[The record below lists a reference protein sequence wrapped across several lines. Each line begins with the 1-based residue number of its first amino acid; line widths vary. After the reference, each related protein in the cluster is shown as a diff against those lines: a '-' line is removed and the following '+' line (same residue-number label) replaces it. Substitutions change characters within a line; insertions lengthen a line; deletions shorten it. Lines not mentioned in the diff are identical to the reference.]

1 MSQDTQNVA
10 PWLAGLGDDDDVS
23 WDIPIPSDIN
33 ISSASHDANSIQYG
47 STRNSRRKV
56 SGPWGSVRG
65 TTQKRRSPLSTL
77 SNSNNNTQR
86 RPHGLSKL
94 TQSRSFSGASDTS
107 VVQYDTVAQRS
118 KSSSPAKKQQTLEW
132 KRRLLQGRVGYG
144 DQTDL
149 FGATGLENIFAQT
162 PADDGPKK
170 ATSSMSWLDRSAVAA
185 MPSSPPPWP
194 SQHDQ
199 SERYEEHENVE
210 EGDRLGTVDEEHESR
225 TTAEQYQNEDSF
237 ESNPYDLQDSE
248 DPEIPG
254 TELDQPSNVPY
265 SSPDRPIT
273 DVAHDNVV
281 GNRTMS
287 GQTDLDDFS
296 PVFVSKHTTMTGQ
309 VEYKALDSR
318 LVKQFQ
324 KSTVDLRHPSQGQS
338 SDDTLAEPQEP
349 SIVEQSGFT
358 DGPESEVLP
367 AVPDLSL
374 SENLPTGTP
383 PTANLGEN
391 VQTRRGGWS
400 AEGSFKE
407 KPLSPSPSKT
417 EPSIVRHQTSELLS
431 PVDATSRNDR
441 PATPSQGQSEPRSR
455 SSGSPLKL
463 FGPHDTF
470 TSNRLLRRMSQ
481 LDPDLSQIRS
491 DDGDEETRQHRP
503 SAVRQPGFRNVS
515 GNSFGSGDLS
525 GHPFNAEITIT
536 SASDSDRA
544 DSDRSPGSEVPPP
557 GSRAPLGFRFDDAPA
572 AGDTFKLKRKISKR
586 SEVNSKTS
594 TLNTQYRYP
603 TVEDASEAASVARR
617 VDSNTA
623 AGKRPPN
630 SPFKAPTPKRRR
642 TLHAS
647 ELVDEVAEANGSY
660 HSQLQEAL
668 SGSKRRA
675 SRNDRHYDIAD
686 PDVLAERKMLRPRNP
701 TPSQRRRDKI
711 EAEIREAAEQFA
723 EQEPEALEA
732 VMEQIESSMVSGTPP
747 SIEQQANV
755 VANEVAKF
763 SLRVQKASGDY
774 AERKRSVTTQDF
786 FNEAVMVMRL
796 IREKAGRQSG
806 LGSVAESDQEAISEG
821 DQSGQDLS
829 SLRVSRPPSR
839 EAVSGWRPRNSQPT
853 DARVISHLRRFQ
865 ERDDTEFLAQSVISA
880 HADDNDVPDVVVDE
894 HSNIRIRGPMLMR
907 DHHADEEHGRPST
920 QHSQQ
925 SSLASHSSQNSDA
938 TSTGRTVLS
947 RKSENLGNLAPDAVA
962 HLIGEQV
969 GAMTYDRDRQQ
980 WVKARSPKKQAYG
993 SFLEPPSNITSDDD
1007 PFREISDLP
1016 VDEHKEE
1023 EIRKASAQRRP
1034 SAVQFEGRPV
1044 SASGAELYMAAQIES
1059 RTTSQETVLNR
1070 PTTRDSKVSCHTY
1083 SSSDPSRYT
1092 AFASSQQQTNETRAT
1107 SWGDDDLHR
1116 LAAQGKAQQQPLAYA
1131 AAQAALAIA
1140 HRNEATETLQGVVE
1154 EDESCMSSTGHG
1166 LHGHVSASLEDQTIE
1181 ASLVDETGY
1190 SDGLAVEELESPKL
1204 RRALPTMP
1212 TNQPSSTYRGAARQM
1227 SLRRKTLTSRFND
1240 AETHEQSEL
1249 SFVAPLP
1256 GDRMMSVSLSVSR
1269 PMSKRQQGH
1278 VIEAPSSPA
1287 KYDPSFM
1294 LSDLPDF
1301 TIHEEDKERPS
1312 EKALAQRLARH
1323 AAAEVDDRYALTM
1336 KDMVKILTDVKADE
1350 PYWEE
1355 LKQLDL
1361 HDRGLASLHGLD
1373 GFCGRAQDL
1382 DVSNNKLAYLN
1393 GAPATVRHLIA
1404 RSNQLSSL
1412 TPWSHLMNLQ
1422 YLDIS
1427 GNELQNLDGLSCLIH
1442 LRELKADD
1450 NNIQSLDGILHLDGL
1465 LKLRARRNRLQV
1477 IDFAQ
1482 SQLDRLEELDLC
1494 DNGITAV
1501 QHVDFLPALRSLK
1514 LDHNKLLGPLR
1525 FHERMPKMRFV
1536 SLKDC
1541 ELRHLNVTCLPGIRT
1556 LLLDQN
1562 CLSTVQGIAHLKR
1575 LDVIS
1580 MRKQTLLAGQDVT
1593 LLEEDLVARTV
1604 HLSGN
1609 SLPMISL
1616 PHNLLSVQHLELAS
1630 VGLQELPPDFGLKLP
1645 NLATLNL
1652 NFNSLKDIRP
1662 VLNINRLE
1670 QLLVCGS
1677 RLDRL
1682 RKTAITLSK
1691 LKTLK
1696 TVDIRGNDLTQPFY
1710 PLHACTQ
1717 PITSVI
1723 RRSACGGMEDDED
1736 TKAEEGESMKY
1747 LLPPLDPGADRIHY
1761 ERMDEDAKLRRKVYH
1776 AILANGCPTLEFLDG
1791 LAFDKKGAM
1800 ARDAT
1805 WHKLVELGVLRKSGA
1820 VGLKENEPSP

>member
-1 MSQDTQNVA
+1 M
-10 PWLAGLGDDDDVS
+10 
-23 WDIPIPSDIN
+23 
-33 ISSASHDANSIQYG
+33 
-47 STRNSRRKV
+47 
-56 SGPWGSVRG
+56 RG
-65 TTQKRRSPLSTL
+65 TAQRRRSPLSTL
-77 SNSNNNTQR
+77 SNSDNNTQR

-94 TQSRSFSGASDTS
+94 TQSRSLSGASDGS
-107 VVQYDTVAQRS
+107 VVQHVTLAQRS

-162 PADDGPKK
+162 PADDAPKK
-170 ATSSMSWLDRSAVAA
+170 TRGSMSWLDRSAAAA

-194 SQHDQ
+194 SQQDQ
-199 SERYEEHENVE
+199 SERYEEDDSVNV
-210 EGDRLGTVDEEHESR
+210 GNRLGTVDEGHESR
-225 TTAEQYQNEDSF
+225 TTGEQYQLEDSF
-237 ESNPYDLQDSE
+237 ESNPFDLQHSE
-248 DPEIPG
+248 EPEIPE
-254 TELDQPSNVPY
+254 TEQEQSPHAYN
-265 SSPDRPIT
+265 SSTGRPAT
-273 DVAHDNVV
+273 EVAYDNVA
-281 GNRTMS
+281 GNRTVS

-324 KSTVDLRHPSQGQS
+324 NSTVDLRHPSQEQFADGTHAQ
-338 SDDTLAEPQEP
+338 PREP
-349 SIVEQSGFT
+349 SIVEHSDFA
-358 DGPESEVLP
+358 DGSESEAFP

-374 SENLPTGTP
+374 PENLPTGTP
-383 PTANLGEN
+383 PTASLGEN
-391 VQTRRGGWS
+391 VQTRRGGYS
-400 AEGSFKE
+400 AQGSFKDR
-407 KPLSPSPSKT
+407 PLSPSPSKT
-417 EPSIVRHQTSELLS
+417 ERSGPSQHISDLLS
-431 PVDATSRNDR
+431 PTDATARNGR

-481 LDPDLSQIRS
+481 LDPDLSQIRCE
-491 DDGDEETRQHRP
+491 DGEEPVLPSRP
-503 SAVRQPGFRNVS
+503 VAVRQPSFRNVS
-515 GNSFGSGDLS
+515 GTSFGNGDLS
-525 GHPFNAEITIT
+525 GHAFNAEITIT
-536 SASDSDRA
+536 GASDSDRA
-544 DSDRSPGSEVPPP
+544 DSDGSPSLEVLPP
-557 GSRAPLGFRFDDAPA
+557 GSKAPLGFRFDDVA
-572 AGDTFKLKRKISKR
+572 ATGNTFKLKRKLSRR

-603 TVEDASEAASVARR
+603 TVEDASEAASAAKR
-617 VDSNTA
+617 VYSNTA

-647 ELVDEVAEANGSY
+647 ELIDEVAEANRSY

-668 SGSKRRA
+668 SGSKRTV
-675 SRNDRHYDIAD
+675 SRHDDIAG
-686 PDVLAERKMLRPRNP
+686 PNVLAQRKMLRPRNP
-701 TPSQRRRDKI
+701 TPSQRRREVI
-711 EAEIREAAEQFA
+711 EAEIKETAKLFA
-723 EQEPEALEA
+723 EQEPQALEA
-732 VMEQIESSMVSGTPP
+732 VMEQIESSMASGTPP
-747 SIEQQANV
+747 SIQQQAKV

-763 SLRVQKASGDY
+763 SLRVQKASADF

-796 IREKAGRQSG
+796 IRDKAGRQSG

-821 DQSGQDLS
+821 DHSGQDLS

-839 EAVSGWRPRNSQPT
+839 EGVSGWRPRNSQPT

-865 ERDDTEFLAQSVISA
+865 EKDDTEFLAQSVVSA
-880 HADDNDVPDVVVDE
+880 HADDYEVPEVAVDE
-894 HSNIRIRGPMLMR
+894 HSNIRIRGPMPTH
-907 DHHADEEHGRPST
+907 DQYAGEDPSRPST

-969 GAMTYDRDRQQ
+969 GAMTYDKDRQQ
-980 WVKARSPKKQAYG
+980 WVKARSPRKQTYG

-1023 EIRKASAQRRP
+1023 EIRKTSAQRMASDIPPESRP
-1034 SAVQFEGRPV
+1034 MSA
-1044 SASGAELYMAAQIES
+1044 ADLYIDQVES

-1070 PTTRDSKVSCHTY
+1070 PTPRDSKISRHDY

-1107 SWGDDDLHR
+1107 SWGDHDLHR
-1116 LAAQGKAQQQPLAYA
+1116 LAAQGRAQQQPLAYA
-1131 AAQAALAIA
+1131 AAQAALVIA
-1140 HRNEATETLQGVVE
+1140 RRNESTEVLQDVE
-1154 EDESCMSSTGHG
+1154 EEDDESCLSSTRHTT
-1166 LHGHVSASLEDQTIE
+1166 HEQVSAYEEDRPIE
-1181 ASLVDETGY
+1181 ASIVDETGY
-1190 SDGLAVEELESPKL
+1190 SDGFVVGELESPKL
-1204 RRALPTMP
+1204 GQVLPIRP
-1212 TNQPSSTYRGAARQM
+1212 IPQPDATYRGAARQI

-1240 AETHEQSEL
+1240 AEAHEQSEL

-1256 GDRMMSVSLSVSR
+1256 GARMVSVSLSVSR
-1269 PMSKRQQGH
+1269 PLSKRQQRQ
-1278 VIEAPSSPA
+1278 VVEVPSSPT

-1301 TIHEEDKERPS
+1301 TVHEEDEERPS
-1312 EKALAQRLARH
+1312 EKALATRLARH
-1323 AAAEVDDRYALTM
+1323 AAAEVGDRYALAT
-1336 KDMVKILTDVKADE
+1336 KEMVKILTDVKADE

-1355 LKQLDL
+1355 LTQLDL

-1373 GFCGRAQDL
+1373 DFCGRAHDL
-1382 DVSNNKLAYLN
+1382 DVSNNRLAYLN
-1393 GAPATVRHLIA
+1393 GAPGTVRHLIA
-1404 RSNQLSSL
+1404 RSNQLNSL
-1412 TPWSHLMNLQ
+1412 TPWDHLMNLQ

-1427 GNELQNLDGLSCLIH
+1427 GNQLQKLDGLGCLIH
-1442 LRELKADD
+1442 LRELRVDD
-1450 NNIQSLDGILHLDGL
+1450 NEIQSLDGVMCLDGL
-1465 LKLRARRNRLQV
+1465 LRLRARGNRLQV
-1477 IDFAQ
+1477 IDFART
-1482 SQLDRLEELDLC
+1482 QLGRLEELDLC
-1494 DNGITAV
+1494 DNTINAV
-1501 QHVDFLPALRSLK
+1501 QHLHFLPALRCLK
-1514 LDHNKLLGPLR
+1514 LDGNKLLEPLH
-1525 FHERMPKMRFV
+1525 FHERMPNLRHM
-1536 SLKDC
+1536 SLQNC
-1541 ELRHLNVTCLPGIRT
+1541 ELRRLDVTLLPGVRT

-1562 CLSTVQGIAHLKR
+1562 HLSTVQGIGALRR

-1580 MRKQTLLAGQDVT
+1580 VRMQTLPAGHGVT
-1593 LLEEDLVARTV
+1593 LLEEDLVARTIR
-1604 HLSGN
+1604 LSGN
-1609 SLPMISL
+1609 NLPVISL
-1616 PHNLLSVQHLELAS
+1616 PHNLLSVQHLDLAS
-1630 VGLQELPPDFGLKLP
+1630 VGLQELPLDFGLKLP

-1662 VLNINRLE
+1662 LLNINKLE

-1677 RLDRL
+1677 RLGRL

-1717 PITSVI
+1717 PKTSAMCRTASHV
-1723 RRSACGGMEDDED
+1723 SEEDEEA
-1736 TKAEEGESMKY
+1736 KAEAFDSSKY
-1747 LLPPLDPGADRIHY
+1747 LLGPLDQDVDRVYY

-1776 AILANGCPTLEFLDG
+1776 AILVNGCPALEHLDG
-1791 LAFDKKGAM
+1791 LAFDKAGAM

-1805 WHKLVELGVLRKSGA
+1805 WHKLVKLGVLRKSGA
-1820 VGLKENEPSP
+1820 VGLKDDEPSP